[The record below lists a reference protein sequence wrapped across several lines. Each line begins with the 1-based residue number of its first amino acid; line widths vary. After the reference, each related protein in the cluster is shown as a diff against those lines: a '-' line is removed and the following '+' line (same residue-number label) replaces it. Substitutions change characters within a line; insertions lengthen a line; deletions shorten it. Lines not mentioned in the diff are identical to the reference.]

1 MTNFKTLTV
10 SAAAMVAAAILAPAA
25 FANGDKTLVIE
36 NFVGRIDIQTEESAS
51 LDVREQGNAGS
62 VSYEETG
69 NGLNIDGGIMKPD
82 SKKCVG
88 YYGRFSWKTDKS
100 ERKGEFGGY
109 RDLEDFPKLLVTAPD
124 DVTLVI
130 RNSIV
135 FGTAGNLG
143 AVDIED
149 RHCSKFTMGNVDGPL
164 NLSISGSGDYSGGD
178 VGDADVSVR
187 GSGDADFGDARRVD
201 VGISGSGDVTF
212 ENVGPANIEL
222 SGSGD
227 IELGTV
233 QGSIVVAIR
242 GSGDVDVGD
251 VSGGADLKSSGSSD
265 IEIDSINGPL
275 SITSRGSS
283 TIEIDGGNAP
293 TAEISVS
300 GSGTVNFEG
309 TANMA
314 DLSASGSGDI
324 YIDEVTGETKSR
336 ESGSGDIHI
345 GG

>member
-1 MTNFKTLTV
+1 MTKFKTLTV
-10 SAAAMVAAAILAPAA
+10 SAAAIMAAALLTPAA

-36 NFVGRIDIQTEESAS
+36 NFVGRVDIQTEEGAN

-69 NGLNIDGGIMKPD
+69 KTLEIDGGIKKPD

-88 YYGRFSWKTDKS
+88 YYGKFSWKSDKS

-109 RDLEDFPKLLVTAPD
+109 RDLETFPKLLVTAPD

-130 RNSIV
+130 RNSIL

-143 AVDIED
+143 AADIED
-149 RHCSKFTMGNVDGPL
+149 RHCSKFTMGDIDGAL
-164 NLSISGSGDYSGGD
+164 SLSISGSGDFTGGN

-201 VGISGSGDVTF
+201 IGISGSGDVTF
-212 ENVGPANIEL
+212 ENVGPASIEL

-233 QGSIVVAIR
+233 QGSIVVAVR
-242 GSGDVDVGD
+242 GSGDVNTGD
-251 VSGGADLKSSGSSD
+251 VYGGADLKSSGSSD
-265 IEIDSINGPL
+265 IEIKSIDGPL
-275 SITSRGSS
+275 SVISRGSS
-283 TIEIDGGNAP
+283 TIEIDGGTAP
-293 TAEISVS
+293 IAEISVS

-309 TANMA
+309 TADMA

-324 YIDEVTGETKSR
+324 YIDEVTGMTKSR